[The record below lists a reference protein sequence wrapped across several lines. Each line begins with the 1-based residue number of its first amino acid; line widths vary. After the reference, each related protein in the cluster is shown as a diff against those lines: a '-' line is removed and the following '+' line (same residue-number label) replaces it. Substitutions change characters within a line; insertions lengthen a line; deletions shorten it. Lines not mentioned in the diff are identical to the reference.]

1 MAARRLVLFDVC
13 NTLYDVNTTFGFVR
27 HVVGQGLRL
36 PHRSSPLYWP
46 QAVLYR
52 LGIADLP
59 RRRTLAALAGC
70 ERAALEAV
78 ARAYVTGPL
87 AARAIPA
94 TQARLAEHRAAGDR
108 VVLISNSL
116 DVVAAAIA
124 EQLGTEWRASRL
136 GFAEGRCT
144 GRLEADLT
152 GRKLDVARALASE
165 MDPAPERL
173 VYTDNLSDRPLVD
186 WADKA
191 VVILPPR
198 ARRAAWAGVRAE
210 FLETA
215 P

>member
-1 MAARRLVLFDVC
+1 MAAPRLVLFDVC
-13 NTLYDVNTTFGFVR
+13 NTLYDANTTFGFVR
-27 HVVGQGLRL
+27 QVVVQGLRL
-36 PHRSSPLYWP
+36 PRRSSALYWA
-46 QAVLYR
+46 QAVLHR

-59 RRRTLAALAGC
+59 RRRVLAALKGR
-70 ERAALEAV
+70 ERAALEAA
-78 ARAYVTGPL
+78 ARDYVTGPL

-94 TQARLAEHRAAGDR
+94 TQARLAAHRAAGDR

-116 DVVAAAIA
+116 DVVVAAIA
-124 EQLGTEWRASRL
+124 GHLGTEWRASRL

-144 GRLEADLT
+144 GRLEHDLT
-152 GRKLDVARALASE
+152 GRKLGVARALAAE
-165 MDPAPERL
+165 TDPPPECL

-198 ARRAAWAGVRAE
+198 ARRAAWSGVRAE